1 MRPDQRRIEYA
12 GSVHGEEEIEAVVE
26 VLRGGA
32 SALRISKNVKAFEQG
47 VAEYFGKRRGIMCN
61 SGSSALYLAVELLDL
76 EPGDEVV
83 TSAVTFSTDVAP
95 LVRAGIVPAF
105 VDVEPDTFNLDVD
118 GIEPMISPRTVRT
131 GAHRMERD
139 SKPVCLSIS

>member
-1 MRPDQRRIEYA
+1 MRPDQRRIEYS
-12 GSVHGEEEIEAVVE
+12 GSVHDEEEIEAVVE
-26 VLRGGA
+26 VLRGGP

-83 TSAVTFSTDVAP
+83 TSAVTFSTSVAP
-95 LVRAGIVPAF
+95 LVLAGIVPAR
-105 VDVEPDTFNLDVD
+105 VDV
-118 GIEPMISPRTVRT
+118 
-131 GAHRMERD
+131 
-139 SKPVCLSIS
+139 